1 PVVLEA
7 CRAHGREMNFKVCV
21 VQRTNWTNQDEKE
34 LMAER
39 LAHQLQL
46 MDIQGAIITTDAR
59 GQRWVETIL
68 TADACERAGIKVVL
82 LTEEEDNENGSAP
95 PLLMSSPNLRAA
107 VSNGTGDVPTPFP
120 AVDRVVGS
128 WDRASSSWYGELPP
142 IHGRYGTKHF
152 SDVYGY
158 DCVSYVDF

>member
-1 PVVLEA
+1 
-7 CRAHGREMNFKVCV
+7 M
-21 VQRTNWTNQDEKE
+21 
-34 LMAER
+34 
-39 LAHQLQL
+39 
-46 MDIQGAIITTDAR
+46 
-59 GQRWVETIL
+59 
-68 TADACERAGIKVVL
+68 VL